1 LTAAADHGGVTR
13 YLLAIVA
20 AGVLAG
26 AAGAAQNPFAG
37 LGSLPAG
44 WSHAQINVFYKR
56 RPHTLTYDR
65 GRVQAVTSASLTL
78 RERDG
83 VLVTVPVD
91 AATLVRING
100 RPATLAQ
107 IRPRVLAVTVS
118 IDGAP
123 AAAVR
128 VQGVVR

>member
-1 LTAAADHGGVTR
+1 MTR
-13 YLLAIVA
+13 FLFAVVA

-44 WSHAQINVFYKR
+44 WSHAQINVFYR
-56 RPHTLTYDR
+56 RQPHTLTYDR
-65 GRVQAVTSASLTL
+65 GRVQAVAPASLTL
-78 RERDG
+78 REQDG
-83 VLVTVPVD
+83 VLVTVPV
-91 AATLVRING
+91 AATTLVRIDG

-107 IRPRVLAVTVS
+107 IRPRMLAVTVS

-123 AAAVR
+123 AAAIR
-128 VQGVVR
+128 VLGIPG

>member
-1 LTAAADHGGVTR
+1 VPR
-13 YLLAIVA
+13 FLLAVVA

-26 AAGAAQNPFAG
+26 AADAAQNPFAG

-56 RPHTLTYDR
+56 QPHTLTFDR
-65 GRVQAVTSASLTL
+65 GRVQAVTPASLTL
-78 RERDG
+78 HERDG
-83 VLVTVPVD
+83 VLVTVPV
-91 AATLVRING
+91 ASTTLVRIDG

-107 IRPRVLAVTVS
+107 IRPRMLAVTVS
-118 IDGAP
+118 VDGAP

-128 VQGVVR
+128 VQGI